1 MHNDNNLLSNTT
13 ESGDTVDSKVFLND
27 SWNMYFHDPYD
38 NNWDDKSYKMLGVI
52 SSVDDYINYFKA
64 FKELFKKGMFFIM
77 RLDIMPR
84 YEDELNIKGGCFSF
98 KIMADELEN
107 KFFDLCANIIGE
119 NFANNNDE
127 NIIYNI
133 NGISI
138 SPKKFYYIVRI
149 WIKDKKF
156 AKKEYYNFDIP
167 KYSTLMYKNH
177 I

>member
-1 MHNDNNLLSNTT
+1 LS
-13 ESGDTVDSKVFLND
+13 EEF
-27 SWNMYFHDPYD
+27 
-38 NNWDDKSYKMLGVI
+38 
-52 SSVDDYINYFKA
+52 
-64 FKELFKKGMFFIM
+64 
-77 RLDIMPR
+77 
-84 YEDELNIKGGCFSF
+84 
-98 KIMADELEN
+98 EN
-107 KFFDLCANIIGE
+107 KLFALCANIIGE
-119 NFANNNDE
+119 NFANSNDE

-149 WIKDKKF
+149 WIKDKRY

>member
-1 MHNDNNLLSNTT
+1 
-13 ESGDTVDSKVFLND
+13 
-27 SWNMYFHDPYD
+27 
-38 NNWDDKSYKMLGVI
+38 
-52 SSVDDYINYFKA
+52 
-64 FKELFKKGMFFIM
+64 MFFIM

-98 KIMADELEN
+98 KIMSDELEN
-107 KFFDLCANIIGE
+107 KFFALCANIIGE

-149 WIKDKKF
+149 WIKDKKY